1 MGFGALTS
9 VRRAFARNPHSKAP
23 KRAHSQT
30 AQTKRAPLK
39 KPKVAL
45 PLLAGAALLGMLWFS
60 FRDHDLEPAR
70 GLKPVQPA
78 AAASPVSPQH

>member
-1 MGFGALTS
+1 
-9 VRRAFARNPHSKAP
+9 
-23 KRAHSQT
+23 
-30 AQTKRAPLK
+30 LK

-45 PLLAGAALLGMLWFS
+45 PLLAGAALLGVLWFS
-60 FRDHDLEPAR
+60 FRDHDLEQAR